1 MKNKGGSICD
11 LLLVGFGDQ
20 DGMDP
25 LEVVIKYLRDQNRPY
40 SANDIFNNLHEEIK
54 KPTVQ
59 KALDKL
65 VEQGR
70 IMEKVYGKQK
80 VYVVKQ
86 EHLNAKDLGQVMH
99 DLDSKLNA
107 LFQQLTSAEQ
117 ELKRSENLFHELQ
130 CCPRTSEAHEEQK
143 VLENKVKLLQEK
155 LESISKSTV
164 NIPEDHKE
172 RMQKDHENNIK
183 EWKKRKRLCMDI
195 IESILES
202 YPNSKRSLLDEMGI
216 ETDEDVGVPLI

>member
-1 MKNKGGSICD
+1 M
-11 LLLVGFGDQ
+11 VGFGGK
-20 DGMDP
+20 DGMDSS
-25 LEVVIKYLRDQNRPY
+25 EVVIKYLRDQNRPY

-70 IMEKVYGKQK
+70 ITEKVYGKQK

-86 EHLNAKDLGQVMH
+86 EHLNAKDPGQELH

-107 LFQQLTSAEQ
+107 LSQQLASAEQ
-117 ELKRSENLFHELQ
+117 ELKSSENQFHELQ
-130 CCPRTSEAHEEQK
+130 FCPTTREAHEEQK
-143 VLENKVKLLQEK
+143 VLENKVKLLKEK
-155 LESISKSTV
+155 LESISKNTV
-164 NIPEDHKE
+164 KIPEDNKE
-172 RMQKDHENNIK
+172 RMQKDHENNMK

>member
-1 MKNKGGSICD
+1 
-11 LLLVGFGDQ
+11 
-20 DGMDP
+20 MDP

-40 SANDIFNNLHEEIK
+40 STNDIFSNLHEEIK

-70 IMEKVYGKQK
+70 ITEKVYGKQK

-86 EHLNAKDLGQVMH
+86 EHLNTKDLGQELH

-107 LFQQLTSAEQ
+107 LSQQLASAEQ
-117 ELKRSENLFHELQ
+117 ELKSSENVFRELQ
-130 CCPRTSEAHEEQK
+130 CCSTTVEAQEEQK
-143 VLENKVKLLQEK
+143 LLENKVKLLKEK
-155 LESISKSTV
+155 LESISKSAV

-195 IESILES
+195 IETILES
-202 YPNSKRSLLDEMGI
+202 YPDSKRSLLDEMGI